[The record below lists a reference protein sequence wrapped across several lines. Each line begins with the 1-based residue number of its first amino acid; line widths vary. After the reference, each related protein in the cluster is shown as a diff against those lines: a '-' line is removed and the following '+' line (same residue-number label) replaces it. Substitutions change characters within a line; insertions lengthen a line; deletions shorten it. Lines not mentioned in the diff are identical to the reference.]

1 MDQKE
6 LVADRVSQVQAV
18 ARRSTIIRARRLPML
33 RRRSH

>member
-6 LVADRVSQVQAV
+6 LIIERVSQVHAAAGRATV
-18 ARRSTIIRARRLPML
+18 VRARRLPLL

>member
-18 ARRSTIIRARRLPML
+18 ARRSTVVRARRLPML